1 MILEGDFMFNKDIKV
16 FKNYDI
22 NNDMMEIYEFQM
34 CVSLFLEKSGKF
46 MRFVYENCNED
57 QMEDLDVEIL
67 ELRDYFTEF
76 FYLMTNN
83 NKTIILP
90 NSFYY
95 DSLHLKKGNDIKLI
109 NKFIKTLQK
118 VNKLNSKSVT
128 KAGYEYNI

>member
-1 MILEGDFMFNKDIKV
+1 MFNKDIKV